1 MQTRCPKCTTVVRSN
16 GTDWEILN
24 GACPE
29 LSGTEWK
36 NNPEFCPI
44 LSQVA
49 EPEIVLPGVINRAT
63 VQAEIERAG
72 IVKVRS

>member
-1 MQTRCPKCTTVVRSN
+1 MVRSS

-36 NNPEFCPI
+36 NKPEFCPV

-49 EPEIVLPGVINRAT
+49 EPDVVLPGVKYRAA
-63 VQAEIERAG
+63 VQAEIERTKV
-72 IVKVRS
+72 VKTRS